1 MLETEH
7 RHWLA
12 CQTLY
17 TDTSPHVKKGS
28 YRYECLQW
36 TRLTAFVL

>member
-7 RHWLA
+7 RRGLA

-17 TDTSPHVKKGS
+17 TDTSPHVKKVS
-28 YRYECLQW
+28 YEYECLQ
-36 TRLTAFVL
+36 

>member
-7 RHWLA
+7 RHGLA
-12 CQTLY
+12 CQTLH
-17 TDTSPHVKKGS
+17 TDTSPHVKKVS

-36 TRLTAFVL
+36 TRLI